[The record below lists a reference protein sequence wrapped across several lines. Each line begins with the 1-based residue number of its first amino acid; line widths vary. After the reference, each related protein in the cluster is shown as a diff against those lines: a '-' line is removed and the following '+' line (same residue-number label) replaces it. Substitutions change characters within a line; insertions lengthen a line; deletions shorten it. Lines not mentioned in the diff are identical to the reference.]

1 MQNTNNTND
10 LPKIQ
15 GIKVNYYF
23 ICKRKLWLF
32 AKGLGF
38 ENLSERV
45 SIGKIL
51 HETAYP
57 REKEREILIDD
68 TIMLDLASEDY
79 IREIKLSSKMEE
91 ADKMQVYYYLYFLKQ
106 KGIIKKGMINY
117 VKEKRREEIELT
129 DEIEQKIKFVLDD
142 IIKIC
147 EHTNPPEYKKLKY
160 CTKCAYYEFCLAGE

>member
-32 AKGLGF
+32 SKGLGC
-38 ENLSERV
+38 EKLSERV

-91 ADKMQVYYYLYFLKQ
+91 ADKMQLYYYLYFLKQ

>member
-142 IIKIC
+142 IRKIC